1 MNNPPE
7 NSDVSASSRLLDSH
21 ASSQQPGDAR
31 SRTHGTFTPASTQ
44 SYGESSQISEAGY
57 LQGRDGI
64 SSAPSGGKSVTK
76 QLAEAHGLKN
86 QRAMYGLPYTSNE
99 MQSYP
104 PTAESG

>member
-21 ASSQQPGDAR
+21 ASSQQPGGGDAR
-31 SRTHGTFTPASTQ
+31 NRTHGTFTPASIQ

-57 LQGRDGI
+57 LHGRDGI

-86 QRAMYGLPYTSNE
+86 QRAMYGLPYTK
-99 MQSYP
+99 
-104 PTAESG
+104 

>member
-1 MNNPPE
+1 MNNLPE
-7 NSDVSASSRLLDSH
+7 NSDVSASSRLLDS
-21 ASSQQPGDAR
+21 QQPGGGDAR
-31 SRTHGTFTPASTQ
+31 NHTHGTFTPASIQ

-86 QRAMYGLPYTSNE
+86 QRAMYGLPYTSNG
-99 MQSYP
+99 
-104 PTAESG
+104 ADRW